1 MFRKIADRIQLP
13 DWAKRWTRYKRLD
26 QFDRLLD
33 GTFYDHLPYAF
44 YDEIETGTDRPIP
57 LADRRPSS
65 QFRLP
70 RMVARWS
77 ARKLFAGRHRPKLR
91 YEDKGRLGPLN
102 ALLRRAL
109 FWQKMSEAVLRG
121 SVGSVALT
129 FRVEFDGKNRR
140 LAVYLWKAK
149 YCKPSFDEFGELA
162 QLRVSYT
169 TSGAGL
175 IASGFVNDSNGKAID
190 SSSDYWFIRD
200 YMTDQELTYIP
211 PPKDDW
217 NPLDGFVGEVK
228 AGKTLTPFEDKTV
241 EHKLGFVPG
250 QWFVNLSGGDGVDGD
265 CTWSDAIPNS
275 VELDYTLSQLGRGTR
290 YNAAPQLVV
299 KGNLLSEHD
308 IRGPIY
314 SLQVQAGYKEED
326 GNTIGE
332 GDAKLLEMS
341 GTGIT
346 AGLALIDKLR
356 NYALEII
363 AAQRKDPDKMKAPMS
378 GRAMEYLDEDSND
391 LVMDLRS
398 QYGEDGALPLIRK
411 IAMAAELFSE
421 DEVGAL
427 SLQWPRIFQPTPD
440 EVFALVQALQ
450 IAVDPMGHAAAAQP
464 GQPATPSNP
473 SATGPAKPGKPAVP
487 PTPAQIPEAAAQF
500 LTVEEA
506 RAFLL
511 LNLDIAML
519 DIEDGTESEEVDE
532 VPTSPAEVTEIVPE
546 PTSIDTDQ
554 MPGTPEGDADQTSNA
569 LSTAA
574 GLLETPSA

>member
-13 DWAKRWTRYKRLD
+13 EWAKRWTRYKRLD

-33 GTFYDHLPYAF
+33 GTFYDHLNYAF
-44 YDEIETGTDRPIP
+44 YDELETGTDQPIP
-57 LADRRPSS
+57 LTDRRPSA

-91 YEDKGRLGPLN
+91 FKDKPRLAPLN

-129 FRVEFDGKNRR
+129 FRVEIDGKNRR

-149 YCKPSFDEFGELA
+149 YCKPSFDEYGELA

-175 IASGFVNDSNGKAID
+175 LASGFVNDSNGKAID
-190 SSSDYWFIRD
+190 SSADYWFIRD
-200 YMTDQELTYIP
+200 YLTEEEMTYIP
-211 PPKDDW
+211 PPKDNW
-217 NPLDGFVGEVK
+217 NPLDGFVGEAK
-228 AGKTLTPFEDKTV
+228 ASKALVPFGDKTV
-241 EHKLGFVPG
+241 KHELGFVPG

-265 CTWSDAIPNS
+265 CTWGDAIPNS
-275 VELDYTLSQLGRGTR
+275 IDIDYTLSQIGRGTR
-290 YNAAPQLVV
+290 YNAAPQLVT
-299 KGNLLSEHD
+299 KGEILND
-308 IRGPIY
+308 MTRGPMTALMFK
-314 SLQVQAGYKEED
+314 SGYKDDD
-326 GNTIGE
+326 GLTIGE
-332 GDAKLLEMS
+332 GGAELLEMS

-346 AGLALIDKLR
+346 AGLSLIDKLR

-411 IAMAAELFSE
+411 IAMAAELFGE
-421 DEVGAL
+421 EEVGAL

-464 GQPATPSNP
+464 GQPATPATP

-487 PTPAQIPEAAAQF
+487 PQEAQIPDAAAQF

-519 DIEDGTESEEVDE
+519 DLEDGTESEDVDE
-532 VPTSPAEVTEIVPE
+532 SPTSPAEVTEIVPE

-569 LSTAA
+569 LATAA
-574 GLLETPSA
+574 GLAETPSA